1 MANIGI
7 ICEYNPFHN
16 GHLYHINKIKEMF
29 KDSTLILVMSG
40 NFTQRGIPSILNKK
54 EKTLIAKQYGI
65 DLIVE
70 LPFIYATESA
80 DIFANAA
87 ITILNQLKVDYIV
100 FGSESNDIENLI
112 NIANIQLN
120 DKGFDKKVK
129 NYLSEGINYPTA
141 ISKAL
146 KDKVNIVNTPNDLLA
161 ISYIKSIIKNNYT
174 IEPISIQRTND
185 FHSKELENNIVSATA
200 IREALYNNKDISNYV
215 PKEVSKLLKNK
226 SNIDYF
232 NYLKY
237 KIISEGTNIKK
248 YLTVDEGIENR
259 ILKVIDSC
267 NTLEELI
274 KKVKTKRYT
283 YNKLSR
289 MFIHILCSLTKEEV
303 IKNKDIKYIRLLGF
317 NDKGRK
323 YLNKIKKDI
332 NIPLI
337 TTPKYYNELLAIE
350 NRIDKIYDLITVQ
363 CQIVL
368 VKPKTN
374 DKWIV

>member
-40 NFTQRGIPSILNKK
+40 NFTQRGIPSILAKD
-54 EKTLIAKQYGI
+54 EKTLIAKKYGV
-65 DLIVE
+65 DLVVE

-80 DIFANAA
+80 DIFADAA
-87 ITILNQLKVDYIV
+87 VTILNELKTDYIV
-100 FGSESNDIENLI
+100 FGSESNNIDNLI

-120 DKGFDKKVK
+120 DKDFDNKVK
-129 NYLSEGINYPTA
+129 TYLNEGINYPTA

-146 KDKVNIVNTPNDLLA
+146 KDKADIVNTPNDLLA
-161 ISYIKSIIKNNYT
+161 ISYIKSIIKNNYN
-174 IEPISIQRTND
+174 IKPISIQRTND

-200 IREALYNNKDISNYV
+200 IREALDNNKDISSYV
-215 PKEVSKLLKNK
+215 PKEVSKLLKNR
-226 SNIDYF
+226 SNINYF
-232 NYLKY
+232 PYLKY
-237 KIISEGTNIKK
+237 KIITEGTDIKK

-267 NTLEELI
+267 NTLEDLI

-303 IKNKDIKYIRLLGF
+303 IKNKNVKYIRVLGF
-317 NDKGRK
+317 NDLGRK
-323 YLNKIKKDI
+323 HLNKIKKDI
-332 NIPLI
+332 TLPLI
-337 TTPKYYNELLAIE
+337 TTPKYYNELLTIE
-350 NRIDKIYDLITVQ
+350 NRIDKIYDLIS
-363 CQIVL
+363 
-368 VKPKTN
+368 KN
-374 DKWIV
+374 Y

>member
-54 EKTLIAKQYGI
+54 EKTLIAKEYGI

-120 DKGFDKKVK
+120 DKEFDKKVK

-174 IEPISIQRTND
+174 IKPISIQRTND

-259 ILKVIDSC
+259 ILKIIDSC

-350 NRIDKIYDLITVQ
+350 NRIDKIYDLITQ
-363 CQIVL
+363 EY
-368 VKPKTN
+368 
-374 DKWIV
+374 

>member
-54 EKTLIAKQYGI
+54 EKTLIAKEYGI

-174 IEPISIQRTND
+174 IKPISIQRTND

-350 NRIDKIYDLITVQ
+350 NRIDKIYDLITQ
-363 CQIVL
+363 EY
-368 VKPKTN
+368 
-374 DKWIV
+374 

>member
-54 EKTLIAKQYGI
+54 EKTLIAKEYGI

-120 DKGFDKKVK
+120 DKEFDKKVK

-174 IEPISIQRTND
+174 IKPISIQRTND

-350 NRIDKIYDLITVQ
+350 NRIDKIYDLITQ
-363 CQIVL
+363 EY
-368 VKPKTN
+368 
-374 DKWIV
+374 

>member
-40 NFTQRGIPSILNKK
+40 NFTQRGIPSILAKD
-54 EKTLIAKQYGI
+54 EKTLIAKKYGV
-65 DLIVE
+65 DLVVE

-80 DIFANAA
+80 DIFADAA
-87 ITILNQLKVDYIV
+87 VTILNELKTDYIV
-100 FGSESNDIENLI
+100 FGSESNNIDNLI

-120 DKGFDKKVK
+120 DKDFDNKVK
-129 NYLSEGINYPTA
+129 TYLNEGINYPTA

-146 KDKVNIVNTPNDLLA
+146 KDKADIVNTPNDLLA
-161 ISYIKSIIKNNYT
+161 ISYIKSIIKNNYK
-174 IEPISIQRTND
+174 IKPISIQRTND

-200 IREALYNNKDISNYV
+200 IREALDNNKDISSYV
-215 PKEVSKLLKNK
+215 PKEVSKLLKNR
-226 SNIDYF
+226 SNINYF
-232 NYLKY
+232 PYLKY
-237 KIISEGTNIKK
+237 KIITEGTDIKK

-267 NTLEELI
+267 NTLEDLI

-303 IKNKDIKYIRLLGF
+303 IKNKNVKYIRVLGF
-317 NDKGRK
+317 NEKGRK
-323 YLNKIKKDI
+323 HLNKIKKDI
-332 NIPLI
+332 TLPLI
-337 TTPKYYNELLAIE
+337 TTPKYYNELLTIE
-350 NRIDKIYDLITVQ
+350 NRIDKIYDLIT
-363 CQIVL
+363 
-368 VKPKTN
+368 KN
-374 DKWIV
+374 Y